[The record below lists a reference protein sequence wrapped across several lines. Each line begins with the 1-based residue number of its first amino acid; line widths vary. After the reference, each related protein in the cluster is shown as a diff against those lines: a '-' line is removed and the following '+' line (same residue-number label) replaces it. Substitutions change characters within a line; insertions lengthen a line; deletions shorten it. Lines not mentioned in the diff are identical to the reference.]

1 MGAKPGHVGRHTTML
16 VLLAVEKIP
25 YLVRTGLTVLLWE
38 SIFRCCTVGA
48 SKKHNAENRRVI
60 AVIKL
65 LAIAHSTLVGTLA
78 LTALT
83 TDDGL
88 RSQTLKMLRFEPIA
102 NAGLFVSDIGY
113 VWANLLTSITVGFFV
128 WELGHIADW
137 APSSK
142 MDAATMVIHHVI
154 SSLLWPLSIRLRI
167 AYFYLV
173 HFEFTELSSPFL
185 QLRWFVKVYGGPEM
199 LASSAFA
206 LSFFAVRTL
215 LIVPMLRAIY
225 LSRPWDGI
233 LYPHLSLTVR
243 IISIVSLCIPFFLNA
258 IWTVQ
263 IVQMGFKTYRR
274 THPKK
279 NGKDS

>member
-1 MGAKPGHVGRHTTML
+1 ML
-16 VLLAVEKIP
+16 ATLAVEKIP
-25 YLVRTGLTVLLWE
+25 YLVRTGLTILVWE
-38 SIFRCCTVGA
+38 SIFRCCTFGTTT
-48 SKKHNAENRRVI
+48 KHDAQNRRVI
-60 AVIKL
+60 AAIKL
-65 LAIAHSTLVGTLA
+65 LAIAHSTIVGTLA

-88 RSQTLKMLRFEPIA
+88 RSQTLMMLRFEPVA

-113 VWANLLTSITVGFFV
+113 VWANLLTSITVGFFI

-142 MDAATMVIHHVI
+142 MDVATMVVHHVI

-185 QLRWFVKVYGGPEM
+185 QLRWFVKAYGGPEM
-199 LASSAFA
+199 IASSAFA

-225 LSRPWDGI
+225 FSRPWDGD
-233 LYPHLSLTVR
+233 LYPHLSFTVR

-258 IWTVQ
+258 VWTVQ
-263 IVQMGFKTYRR
+263 IVQMGVKTYRR
-274 THPKK
+274 NHRKK
-279 NGKDS
+279 KGKDT